1 MLTVYLPA
9 ERGLSPVVPPPQDPV
24 PPEAVWMDL
33 HSPTAEEVARVERTL
48 GILLP
53 TREEMQEIE
62 ASSRLYVEDGAVF
75 MTAVVLSQSETDHP
89 QLAAVTFVLMGAR
102 LVTIRHS
109 EPRPFKVFSARAQR
123 QALVSGQAVLTGLLE
138 AIIDR
143 AADILERVG
152 SEVEKLSRSVF
163 AHSNLRAEVSR
174 DFQDILEH
182 VGLTGDLNSRAAE
195 SLMTIGRV
203 LAFLSASNGGGGA
216 GKANKELRQSVKVMW
231 RDVQSLL
238 DHANFLSDKI
248 TFLLDATLGMIG
260 IEQNAII
267 KIFSVVAVI
276 FLPPTL
282 VASIYGMN
290 FEVMP
295 ELSWPFGYPLAVG
308 LMVAS
313 AVLPYLFFKRRGWL

>member
-1 MLTVYLPA
+1 MLTVYIP
-9 ERGLSPVVPPPQDPV
+9 EDRGLTPVTPGTGETISDA
-24 PPEAVWMDL
+24 AVWMDL
-33 HSPTAEEVARVERTL
+33 YSPSDEEVEQVEKTL

-62 ASSRLYVEDGAVF
+62 ASSRLYMEDGAAY
-75 MTAVVLSQSETDHP
+75 MTAVVLSQSESDHP
-89 QLAAVTFVLMGAR
+89 QLAAVTFVLAGTR

-123 QALVSGQAVLTGLLE
+123 QAMTSGQAVLNGLLE
-138 AIIDR
+138 AIVDR

-152 SEVEKLSRSVF
+152 TEVDGLSRSVF
-163 AHSNLRAEVSR
+163 AHSKARAGASR

-182 VGLTGDLNSRAAE
+182 IGHTGDLTSRAAE
-195 SLMTIGRV
+195 SLMSMGRV
-203 LAFLSASNGGGGA
+203 LAFLSASNGATA
-216 GKANKELRQSVKVMW
+216 GKANKDLRQSVKTMW

-248 TFLLDATLGMIG
+248 TFLLDATLGMIS
-260 IEQNAII
+260 IEQSTII

-290 FEVMP
+290 FQIMP
-295 ELSWPFGYPLAVG
+295 ELSWPFGYPFALV
-308 LMVAS
+308 LMVIS
-313 AVLPYLFFKRRGWL
+313 AILPFLYFKRKGWL

>member
-1 MLTVYLPA
+1 MLTVYVPE
-9 ERGLSPVVPPPQDPV
+9 ERGLSAVIPPAQDPV
-24 PPEAVWMDL
+24 PAEAVWMDL
-33 HSPTAEEVARVERTL
+33 YSPSAEEVVRVERAL

-89 QLAAVTFVLMGAR
+89 QLAAMTFILAGGR

-109 EPRPFKVFSARAQR
+109 EPRPFKVFAARAQR
-123 QALVSGQAVLTGLLE
+123 QALSTGQQVLTGLLE

-152 SEVEKLSRSVF
+152 AEMETLSRSVF
-163 AHSNLRAEVSR
+163 AHSKVRAQVSR
-174 DFQDILEH
+174 DFQDILAH
-182 VGLTGDLNSRAAE
+182 IGLTGDLNSRAAE
-195 SLMTIGRV
+195 SLMSIGRV

-260 IEQNAII
+260 IEQSTII

-290 FEVMP
+290 FDVMP
-295 ELSWPFGYPLAVG
+295 ELSWPFGYPFAVG
-308 LMVAS
+308 LMLVS
-313 AVLPYLFFKRRGWL
+313 AALPYLYFKRRGWL